1 MSTPPNMPPGG
12 GAPIPPYDSKA
23 QWRAYREQQK
33 AAWRAQRDAWKAQK
47 DVWKA
52 GYGPGYGGVYGP
64 RVPSMVGPV
73 ILICIGI
80 IALLIMTGHIAAEN
94 FWGWYSRWWPIMLIL
109 AGLALLAEW
118 AIDLKRE
125 VPVRR
130 KGGFIGLLFLLTV
143 IGLGSTGWRQ
153 MGGWNW
159 NWNGDNDNFFNTF
172 GAPEHDSDAQVLN
185 TTIPANASIDIENPR
200 GDVSITGGD
209 GTSIE
214 VQAHE
219 EAFTNSDG
227 DAKAIWDSEAPKPT
241 VSGGTVL
248 IKSEGNNKGLVN
260 LTVTVPRTAK
270 VTVNESHGEVT
281 ATGLGAGIT
290 ATVPK
295 GELHLNSITGPVEAH
310 LYHGNHDVSIHDI
323 NGDVTEDGNCNE
335 LTLSEI
341 HGRVSTN
348 GEIFGPVHMENVT
361 GPIKL
366 HTSVTDLEIAALP
379 GDVTLDSD
387 DLHVT
392 EAEGSV
398 RVSTHAKDVDL
409 SQIYGDISVDNRD
422 GRIAIE
428 PAGVYA
434 ITANNNKG
442 DVEITLPPNGAG
454 IVDGHTHNG
463 DVVNDFDLTVS
474 GDENKTVTGRIGAG
488 GPRISLTSTNGDLNI
503 KKGPAYPPP
512 PPAAPAA
519 PSAPAAAK
527 APPAPNAPHLKS
539 SKALPQQPTAQ

>member
-1 MSTPPNMPPGG
+1 MSTPPNIPPGG

-52 GYGPGYGGVYGP
+52 GYGSGYGGVYGP

-80 IALLIMTGHIAAEN
+80 IALLIMTGHIAADN
-94 FWGWYSRWWPIMLIL
+94 FWGWYSHWWPVMLIL

-143 IGLGSTGWRQ
+143 IGLGASGWRQ

-159 NWNGDNDNFFNTF
+159 NGDGDDFFNSF
-172 GAPEHDSDAQVLN
+172 GAPEHDNDAQVLN
-185 TTIPANASIDIENPR
+185 TTIPANSTVDIENPR

-209 GTSIE
+209 DNTVQ

-219 EAFTNSDG
+219 EAFTNSD
-227 DAKAIWDSEAPKPT
+227 DEAKRIWDSEAIHAT
-241 VSGGTVL
+241 VSGTSVL
-248 IKSEGNNKGLVN
+248 IKSNGNNKGRVN
-260 LTVTVPRTAK
+260 FTVTVPRTAK
-270 VTVNESHGEVT
+270 VTVNNTRGDVT
-281 ATGLGAGIT
+281 AAGLGAGIDIT
-290 ATVPK
+290 APGDIRV
-295 GELHLNSITGPVEAH
+295 NSMKGPVDVRFTQ
-310 LYHGNHDVSIHDI
+310 GRHDVFSAHDVQGDLTL
-323 NGDVTEDGNCNE
+323 NGNVND

-341 HGRVSTN
+341 TGTVTQN
-348 GEIFGPVHMENVT
+348 GEIFGPVHMESIS

-366 HTSVTDLEIAALP
+366 HTSVTELEVAKLP
-379 GDVTLDSD
+379 GDITLDSD

-398 RVSTHAKDVDL
+398 RISTHAKDVDV
-409 SQIYGDISVDNRD
+409 SQVYGDTSVDNRD
-422 GRIAIE
+422 GRISIE

-434 ITANNNKG
+434 ITATNSKG
-442 DVEITLPPNGAG
+442 DVEITLPPGGAG
-454 IVDGHTHNG
+454 VVDGHTHNG
-463 DVVNDFDLTVS
+463 DVVNDFDLSVN

-488 GPRISLTSTNGDLNI
+488 GPRISLTTTNGDLNI

-512 PPAAPAA
+512 PAAPAA
-519 PSAPAAAK
+519 PKAPAAA
-527 APPAPNAPHLKS
+527 PPPPNAPHLKS

>member
-52 GYGPGYGGVYGP
+52 GYGTGYGGVYGP

-73 ILICIGI
+73 ILISIGI
-80 IALLIMTGHIAAEN
+80 IALLIMTGHVAAES
-94 FWGWYSRWWPIMLIL
+94 FWDWYSRWWPVLLIV

-125 VPVRR
+125 VPIRR
-130 KGGFIGLLFLLTV
+130 KGSFIGLLFLLTV
-143 IGLGSTGWRQ
+143 IGLGATGWRQ
-153 MGGWNW
+153 MGAWNW
-159 NWNGDNDNFFNTF
+159 NWNGDNDNFFNSF
-172 GAPEHDSDAQVLN
+172 GAPEHDNDTQVLN
-185 TTIPANASIDIENPR
+185 TSIPANASVDIENAR

-209 GTSIE
+209 GTTIN

-219 EAFTNSDG
+219 EAFTNSDNE
-227 DAKAIWDSEAPKPT
+227 AKSVWDSEAPKPT
-241 VSGGTVL
+241 VSGSTVL
-248 IKSEGNNKGLVN
+248 IKSEGNNKGRVN
-260 LTVTVPRTAK
+260 LTITVPRTAK
-270 VTVNESHGEVT
+270 VTVNEGRGEVT

-290 ATVPK
+290 ASVPH
-295 GELHLNSITGPVEAH
+295 GELHLNSIVGPVEAH
-310 LYHGNHDVSIHDI
+310 LFRGNHDVSIHDVS
-323 NGDVTEDGNCNE
+323 GDVTADGNCNE

-348 GEIFGPVHMENVT
+348 GDIFGPVHMENVA

-366 HTSVTDLEIAALP
+366 HTSVTDLDIAALP

-392 EAEGSV
+392 VAEGSV

-409 SQIYGDISVDNRD
+409 SQIYGDTSVDNRD

-434 ITANNNKG
+434 ITANNSKG
-442 DVEITLPPNGAG
+442 DVEITLPPDGAG
-454 IVDGHTHNG
+454 VVDGHTHNG
-463 DVVNDFDLTVS
+463 EVVNDFDLSVNGDEDKTVS
-474 GDENKTVTGRIGAG
+474 GRIGSG
-488 GPRISLTSTNGDLNI
+488 GPRISLTSSDGDIHI
-503 KKGPAYPPP
+503 KKGPAFPPP
-512 PPAAPAA
+512 PPATPA
-519 PSAPAAAK
+519 APAAAPK
-527 APPAPNAPHLKS
+527 APPPPNAPHLKS
-539 SKALPQQPTAQ
+539 SRTLPQQPTAQ

>member
-1 MSTPPNMPPGG
+1 MSTPPNTPPGG
-12 GAPIPPYDSKA
+12 GAPIPPYDPKA
-23 QWRAYREQQK
+23 QWQAYREQQK
-33 AAWRAQRDAWKAQK
+33 AAWRAQRDAWKAQRYA
-47 DVWKA
+47 WKA
-52 GYGPGYGGVYGP
+52 GYGGVYGP

-80 IALLIMTGHIAAEN
+80 IALLIMTGHLAAEN
-94 FWGWYSRWWPIMLIL
+94 FWGWYSRWWPVLLIA

-118 AIDLKRE
+118 AIDLRNE

-130 KGGFIGLLFLLTV
+130 KGGFIGLLFLLTIV
-143 IGLGSTGWRQ
+143 GLGATGWRQ
-153 MGGWNW
+153 MGIGNW
-159 NWNGDNDNFFNTF
+159 NWNGGNDNFFNTF
-172 GAPEHDSDAQVLN
+172 GAPEHDNDVQVLS
-185 TTIPANASIDIENPR
+185 TTIPANATIDIENPR
-200 GDVSITGGD
+200 GDVNITGGD
-209 GTSIE
+209 GTSID

-219 EAFTNSDG
+219 EAFTNSDN
-227 DAKAIWDSEAPKPT
+227 DAKTIWESEAPKPT
-241 VSGGTVL
+241 VSGGAVL
-248 IKSEGNNKGLVN
+248 IKSEGSNKGQVN
-260 LTVTVPRTAK
+260 LTITVPRTAK
-270 VTVNESHGEVT
+270 VTVNDSRGGVT

-290 ATVPK
+290 ATVPH
-295 GELHLNSITGPVEAH
+295 GELHLNSIVGSVEAH
-310 LYHGNHDVSIHDI
+310 FFHGNHDVSIHDVS
-323 NGDVTEDGNCNE
+323 GDVTADGNCNE

-341 HGRVSTN
+341 HGRLSTN
-348 GEIFGPVHMENVT
+348 GEIFGPVHMENIT
-361 GPIKL
+361 GPIKM

-409 SQIYGDISVDNRD
+409 SQIYGDTSVDNRD

-454 IVDGHTHNG
+454 VVDGHTHNG
-463 DVVNDFDLTVS
+463 DVVNDYDLSVS

-488 GPRISLTSTNGDLNI
+488 GPRISLTSNNGDLHI

-512 PPAAPAA
+512 PPATPATPA
-519 PSAPAAAK
+519 AAAK
-527 APPAPNAPHLKS
+527 APAAPGAPHLKS
-539 SKALPQQPTAQ
+539 SKALPQQPIAQ

>member
-12 GAPIPPYDSKA
+12 GAPIPPYDPKA

-33 AAWRAQRDAWKAQK
+33 AAWRAQRDAWHAQK
-47 DVWKA
+47 YAWKA
-52 GYGPGYGGVYGP
+52 GYGGVYGP

-73 ILICIGI
+73 ILIGIGI
-80 IALLIMTGHIAAEN
+80 IALLIMTGHIVAEN
-94 FWGWYSRWWPIMLIL
+94 FWEWYSRWWPVLLIL

-143 IGLGSTGWRQ
+143 IGLGATGWRQ
-153 MGGWNW
+153 MGAWNW
-159 NWNGDNDNFFNTF
+159 NWNGDNDDFFNSF
-172 GAPEHDSDAQVLN
+172 GAPEHDNDAQVLN
-185 TTIPANASIDIENPR
+185 TTIPANATVDIENPR

-209 GTSIE
+209 GTTFQ

-219 EAFTNSDG
+219 EAFTNSDSN
-227 DAKAIWDSEAPKPT
+227 AKSIWDSEAPKAT

-248 IKSEGNNKGLVN
+248 IKSDGNNKGRVN
-260 LTVTVPRTAK
+260 LTVTVPRTAI
-270 VTVNESHGEVT
+270 VTVNEGHGEVT

-290 ATVPK
+290 ASVPH

-310 LYHGNHDVSIHDI
+310 LYRGNHDVSIHDV

-341 HGRVSTN
+341 HGRLSTN
-348 GEIFGPVHMENVT
+348 GDIFGPVHMENIT

-366 HTSVTDLEIAALP
+366 HTSVTDLEVASLP

-392 EAEGSV
+392 EAEGAV

-409 SQIYGDISVDNRD
+409 SQIYGDTSVENRD

-428 PAGVYA
+428 PAGAYA
-434 ITANNNKG
+434 ITANNSKG

-463 DVVNDFDLTVS
+463 EVVDDFDLSVNGDEDKTVS
-474 GDENKTVTGRIGAG
+474 GRIGGG
-488 GPRISLTSTNGDLNI
+488 GPRISLTSSDGDLHI
-503 KKGPAYPPP
+503 KKGPSFPPP
-512 PPAAPAA
+512 PPPTPAAPAV
-519 PSAPAAAK
+519 AK
-527 APPAPNAPHLKS
+527 TPPPPPNAPHLKS

>member
-1 MSTPPNMPPGG
+1 MSTPPNIPPGG
-12 GAPIPPYDSKA
+12 GAPIPPYDPKA
-23 QWRAYREQQK
+23 QWQAYREQQK
-33 AAWRAQRDAWKAQK
+33 AAWRAQRDAWKAQR
-47 DVWKA
+47 DAWKA
-52 GYGPGYGGVYGP
+52 GYGGGAYGTVFGP

-73 ILICIGI
+73 ILISVGL
-80 IALLIMTGHIAAEN
+80 IALLIMTGHLAAAN
-94 FWGWYSRWWPIMLIL
+94 FWEWYSRWWPILLIV

-130 KGGFIGLLFLLTV
+130 KGSFIGLLFLLTV
-143 IGLGSTGWRQ
+143 IGLGASGWRQ
-153 MGGWNW
+153 MGNW
-159 NWNGDNDNFFNTF
+159 NWNLNGDSDDFFNNF
-172 GAPEHDSDAQVLN
+172 GAPEHDNDASVLN
-185 TTIPANASIDIENPR
+185 TSIPANATVDIENPR

-209 GTSIE
+209 GNSIE

-219 EAFTNSDG
+219 EAFANSDN
-227 DAKAIWDSEAPKPT
+227 DAKSIWDSEMPKST

-248 IKSEGNNKGLVN
+248 IKSDGSNKGRVN
-260 LTVTVPRTAK
+260 LTITLPRTAR

-290 ATVPK
+290 ANVPH

-310 LYHGNHDVSIHDI
+310 LDRGNHDVSIHDI
-323 NGDVTEDGNCNE
+323 NGDVTADGNSNE

-341 HGRVSTN
+341 HGRLSTN
-348 GEIFGPVHMENVT
+348 GEIFGPVHMENIS

-366 HTSVTDLEIAALP
+366 HTSVTDLEIATLP

-409 SQIYGDISVDNRD
+409 SQIYGDTSVDNRD

-428 PAGVYA
+428 SAGVYA
-434 ITANNNKG
+434 ITANNGKG
-442 DVEITLPPNGAG
+442 DVEITLPPNAAG
-454 IVDGHTHNG
+454 EVDGHTHNG
-463 DVVNDFDLTVS
+463 EVVDDFDLNVS
-474 GDENKTVTGRIGAG
+474 GDEDKRVSGRIGAG
-488 GPRISLTSTNGDLNI
+488 GPRIALTSANGDLHI
-503 KKGPAYPPP
+503 KKGPAFPPP
-512 PPAAPAA
+512 PPATPAPPA
-519 PSAPAAAK
+519 AAAK
-527 APPAPNAPHLKS
+527 APPPPNAPHLKS
-539 SKALPQQPTAQ
+539 SKALPEQPVTQ

>member
-1 MSTPPNMPPGG
+1 MSTPPNTPPGG

-33 AAWRAQRDAWKAQK
+33 AAWRAQRDAWRAQK
-47 DVWKA
+47 DAWKA
-52 GYGPGYGGVYGP
+52 GYGGAYGLYGP

-73 ILICIGI
+73 ILISIGI
-80 IALLIMTGHIAAEN
+80 IALLIMTGRMAADS
-94 FWGWYSRWWPIMLIL
+94 FWDWYSHWWPALLIV

-118 AIDLKRE
+118 AIDLRRE

-130 KGGFIGLLFLLTV
+130 KGSFIGLLFLLTV
-143 IGLGSTGWRQ
+143 VGLGASGWRQ
-153 MGGWNW
+153 MGAWNW
-159 NWNGDNDNFFNTF
+159 NWNGDNDDFFNSF
-172 GAPEHDSDAQVLN
+172 GAPEHDNDAQVLN
-185 TTIPANASIDIENPR
+185 TTIPANATIDIENPR

-209 GTSIE
+209 GTGIQ

-227 DAKAIWDSEAPKPT
+227 NAKSIWDSEAPKPT

-248 IKSEGNNKGLVN
+248 IKSDGNNKGRVN
-260 LTVTVPRTAK
+260 LTISLPRTAR
-270 VTVNESHGEVT
+270 VTVNDGHGEVT

-290 ATVPK
+290 VSVPH

-310 LYHGNHDVSIHDI
+310 LYHSNKDVSIHDVT
-323 NGDVTEDGNCNE
+323 GDVTADGNCNE

-341 HGRVSTN
+341 HGRLSTN
-348 GEIFGPVHMENVT
+348 GDIFGPVHMENIA
-361 GPIKL
+361 GPVKL
-366 HTSVTDLEIAALP
+366 HTSITDLEIAQLP

-392 EAEGSV
+392 EAEGAV
-398 RVSTHAKDVDL
+398 RVTTHAKDVDL
-409 SQIYGDISVDNRD
+409 SQIYGDTSVDNRD

-434 ITANNNKG
+434 ITATNSKG

-463 DVVNDFDLTVS
+463 DVVNDFDLSVNGDEDKTVS
-474 GDENKTVTGRIGAG
+474 GRIGAG
-488 GPRISLTSTNGDLNI
+488 GPRISLSSNNGDLQI
-503 KKGPAYPPP
+503 KKGPAFPPP
-512 PPAAPAA
+512 PPATPAAPAA
-519 PSAPAAAK
+519 K
-527 APPAPNAPHLKS
+527 TPPPPNAPHLKS
-539 SKALPQQPTAQ
+539 TKALPQQPTAQ

>member
-12 GAPIPPYDSKA
+12 GAPIPPYDPKA

-33 AAWRAQRDAWKAQK
+33 AAWRAQRDAWHAQK
-47 DVWKA
+47 YAWKA
-52 GYGPGYGGVYGP
+52 GYGGIYGP

-80 IALLIMTGHIAAEN
+80 IALLIMTGHLAADN
-94 FWGWYSRWWPIMLIL
+94 FWGWYSRWWPVLLIV

-130 KGGFIGLLFLLTV
+130 KGGFIGLLLLLTI
-143 IGLGSTGWRQ
+143 IGLGATGWRQ
-153 MGGWNW
+153 MGAWNW
-159 NWNGDNDNFFNTF
+159 NWNGDNDDFFNTF
-172 GAPEHDSDAQVLN
+172 GAPEHDNDTQVLN
-185 TTIPANASIDIENPR
+185 TSIPANANVDIENPR

-209 GTSIE
+209 GTSIQ
-214 VQAHE
+214 VQAHD

-248 IKSEGNNKGLVN
+248 IKSEGNNKGRVN
-260 LTVTVPRTAK
+260 LTVTVPRTAS
-270 VTVNESHGEVT
+270 VTVNEGRGEVT

-290 ATVPK
+290 ASVPH

-310 LYHGNHDVSIHDI
+310 LYRGNHDVSIHDV
-323 NGDVTEDGNCNE
+323 NGDVTADGNCNE

-341 HGRVSTN
+341 HGRLSTN
-348 GEIFGPVHMENVT
+348 GDIFGPVHMENIT

-366 HTSVTDLEIAALP
+366 HTSVTDLDIASLP

-409 SQIYGDISVDNRD
+409 SQIYGDTSVENRD

-454 IVDGHTHNG
+454 VVDGHTHNG
-463 DVVNDFDLTVS
+463 EVVDDFDLTVN
-474 GDENKTVTGRIGAG
+474 GDEDKTVSGRIGAG
-488 GPRISLTSTNGDLNI
+488 GPRISLTSNDGDLHI

-512 PPAAPAA
+512 PPAAPAT
-519 PSAPAAAK
+519 PAVAK
-527 APPAPNAPHLKS
+527 TPPPAPNAPHFKS
-539 SKALPQQPTAQ
+539 SKALPPQPTPQ